1 MKKTGR
7 RWLCG
12 LLTAALLGGIPAYA
26 EGAAPVQPQ
35 EAEQAVMDVWVQNS
49 ADRAFA
55 SSTMPEQAAQKIEL
69 YAARNE
75 YEAAQILVRS
85 SAALTGLTVQAT
97 DLAKADGTPLD
108 ASNITI
114 YSEYS
119 APAGGVI
126 GDVESTPDGS
136 DLYTDA
142 LLPNA
147 PLDVAENTTQP
158 YWVRVYVPKGQAPGV
173 YTGSLRV
180 SAGERSEELPFS
192 VKVYAV
198 TIPDTDESSFKM
210 INWFSTAGT
219 DFGALESA
227 VPNQYDVELFDENW
241 WRVMESFARDLAI
254 HRNNVIFMDAEALL
268 MPESTLLGS
277 DSRKPYVTGTDGK
290 MAAGKYLFDWK
301 NFDRMVDLFQN
312 AGAMQYI
319 YLAGNSKVIR
329 GADDQM
335 QLYVLEDGGNGKLVR
350 VRSGSADRQPGGG
363 GIPENDVPR
372 PAQPHVRALP
382 AASGQALCL
391 RAGRAACQ
399 RAEYGLQLVLQH
411 DPRGLPRGAQ
421 Q

>member
-147 PLDVAENTTQP
+147 PRKIRRSRIGCAYMSQRDKPPASIPVACAYRPVN
-158 YWVRVYVPKGQAPGV
+158 AP
-173 YTGSLRV
+173 
-180 SAGERSEELPFS
+180 RSFHSP
-192 VKVYAV
+192 
-198 TIPDTDESSFKM
+198 
-210 INWFSTAGT
+210 
-219 DFGALESA
+219 
-227 VPNQYDVELFDENW
+227 
-241 WRVMESFARDLAI
+241 
-254 HRNNVIFMDAEALL
+254 
-268 MPESTLLGS
+268 
-277 DSRKPYVTGTDGK
+277 
-290 MAAGKYLFDWK
+290 
-301 NFDRMVDLFQN
+301 
-312 AGAMQYI
+312 
-319 YLAGNSKVIR
+319 
-329 GADDQM
+329 
-335 QLYVLEDGGNGKLVR
+335 
-350 VRSGSADRQPGGG
+350 
-363 GIPENDVPR
+363 
-372 PAQPHVRALP
+372 
-382 AASGQALCL
+382 
-391 RAGRAACQ
+391 
-399 RAEYGLQLVLQH
+399 
-411 DPRGLPRGAQ
+411 
-421 Q
+421 

>member
-1 MKKTGR
+1 M
-7 RWLCG
+7 
-12 LLTAALLGGIPAYA
+12 
-26 EGAAPVQPQ
+26 
-35 EAEQAVMDVWVQNS
+35 
-49 ADRAFA
+49 
-55 SSTMPEQAAQKIEL
+55 
-69 YAARNE
+69 
-75 YEAAQILVRS
+75 
-85 SAALTGLTVQAT
+85 
-97 DLAKADGTPLD
+97 
-108 ASNITI
+108 
-114 YSEYS
+114 
-119 APAGGVI
+119 
-126 GDVESTPDGS
+126 
-136 DLYTDA
+136 
-142 LLPNA
+142 
-147 PLDVAENTTQP
+147 
-158 YWVRVYVPKGQAPGV
+158 
-173 YTGSLRV
+173 
-180 SAGERSEELPFS
+180 
-192 VKVYAV
+192 KVYAV

-350 VRSGSADRQPGGG
+350 VLKPIYTDQAAQTVNPEAEEYLKTMFRALRS
-363 GIPENDVPR
+363 
-372 PAQPHVRALP
+372 HYVRALP

-411 DPRGLPRGAQ
+411 DPRGSTPKRSAMRPTIVSQ
-421 Q
+421 HR

>member
-55 SSTMPEQAAQKIEL
+55 SSTMSEQAAQKIEL

-198 TIPDTDESSFKM
+198 TIPDTDESSFK
-210 INWFSTAGT
+210 
-219 DFGALESA
+219 
-227 VPNQYDVELFDENW
+227 
-241 WRVMESFARDLAI
+241 
-254 HRNNVIFMDAEALL
+254 
-268 MPESTLLGS
+268 
-277 DSRKPYVTGTDGK
+277 
-290 MAAGKYLFDWK
+290 
-301 NFDRMVDLFQN
+301 
-312 AGAMQYI
+312 
-319 YLAGNSKVIR
+319 
-329 GADDQM
+329 
-335 QLYVLEDGGNGKLVR
+335 
-350 VRSGSADRQPGGG
+350 
-363 GIPENDVPR
+363 
-372 PAQPHVRALP
+372 
-382 AASGQALCL
+382 
-391 RAGRAACQ
+391 
-399 RAEYGLQLVLQH
+399 
-411 DPRGLPRGAQ
+411 
-421 Q
+421 

>member
-49 ADRAFA
+49 AGRAFA

-198 TIPDTDESSFKM
+198 TIPDTDE
-210 INWFSTAGT
+210 
-219 DFGALESA
+219 
-227 VPNQYDVELFDENW
+227 
-241 WRVMESFARDLAI
+241 
-254 HRNNVIFMDAEALL
+254 
-268 MPESTLLGS
+268 
-277 DSRKPYVTGTDGK
+277 
-290 MAAGKYLFDWK
+290 
-301 NFDRMVDLFQN
+301 
-312 AGAMQYI
+312 
-319 YLAGNSKVIR
+319 
-329 GADDQM
+329 
-335 QLYVLEDGGNGKLVR
+335 
-350 VRSGSADRQPGGG
+350 
-363 GIPENDVPR
+363 
-372 PAQPHVRALP
+372 
-382 AASGQALCL
+382 
-391 RAGRAACQ
+391 
-399 RAEYGLQLVLQH
+399 
-411 DPRGLPRGAQ
+411 
-421 Q
+421 